1 MPSSHPSPLVAVRSP
16 PCRFEPNAFQH
27 FMMFTPAMP
36 VAWAGLGS
44 VAGRNTWMNGQA
56 SYIGPVL
63 AHEIGHNFGLLH
75 SSTWTEADGLN
86 EYGDNQD
93 IM

>member
-16 PCRFEPNAFQH
+16 PCRFEPNAFHH
-27 FMMFTPAMP
+27 FVMFAPAMP
-36 VAWAGLGS
+36 TDFIGMADV
-44 VAGRNTWMNGQA
+44 VGRYTWLNGQD
-56 SYIGPVL
+56 SYMGAVL